1 MTQNKLFVFND
12 TVSKR
17 LDVFLC
23 ENLEN
28 ITRAYIKTLNT
39 DGHITV
45 NGQSVKAG
53 YALKSGDQI
62 SVALPDIQPLE
73 AKAEDIDLDILYQD
87 DDLVVL
93 NKPQGIVVHPC
104 QTTKSGTLVNAL
116 LYHIDNLSGINGVLR
131 PGIVHRLDKDTSG
144 LLVVAKNDHSH
155 KELSRQLQDK
165 TMHREYLALVNGVVR
180 SDFAVEGYMT
190 RHPRNRQLM
199 TVTPTQTVPSA
210 RYSKTYFE
218 VVQNF
223 DKYTLLKCI
232 LTTGRTH
239 QIRAHLK
246 SKNITI
252 VGDRQYGSTDKF
264 KLNGQL
270 LHAYSLTFV
279 HPSTHEEMTFTCDVP
294 SFFRD
299 VLEKIK

>member
-1 MTQNKLFVFND
+1 MTQNKVFVFND
-12 TVSKR
+12 AVSKR

-53 YALKSGDQI
+53 YALKAGDKI

-73 AKAEDIDLDILYQD
+73 AKAENIDLDILYQD
-87 DDLVVL
+87 ADLVVL

-144 LLVVAKNDHSH
+144 LLVVAKNDHAH

-165 TMHREYLALVNGVVR
+165 TMHREYLALVNGVVK
-180 SDFAVEGYMT
+180 SDFVVEGYMT

-199 TVTPTQTVPSA
+199 IVTPEKTVPSA
-210 RYSKTYFE
+210 KYSKTYFE
-218 VVQNF
+218 VVRSY
-223 DKYTLLKCI
+223 DKYTLLKCT

-279 HPSTHEEMTFTCDVP
+279 HPTTHEEMTFRCEVP
-294 SFFRD
+294 SLFSD